1 MHENAESEM
10 NMAKKKITDIVE
22 EMLDGFLNDEGYEL
36 YDCQFVKEGRDWF
49 LRVYVDKTEK
59 EAYIG
64 TEDCERV
71 SRFLSEKLDEED
83 PIEQNYY
90 LEVSSP
96 GMDRPL
102 LKKEHYERYV
112 GSQIEIK
119 LYKGRD
125 GVKRIDG
132 VLESIHGDT
141 IVVADHDD
149 KKWELELSEI
159 AKANLAVIF

>member
-64 TEDCERV
+64 TEV
-71 SRFLSEKLDEED
+71 
-83 PIEQNYY
+83 
-90 LEVSSP
+90 
-96 GMDRPL
+96 
-102 LKKEHYERYV
+102 
-112 GSQIEIK
+112 
-119 LYKGRD
+119 
-125 GVKRIDG
+125 
-132 VLESIHGDT
+132 
-141 IVVADHDD
+141 
-149 KKWELELSEI
+149 W
-159 AKANLAVIF
+159 